1 MAPLRSW
8 RVARWLR
15 AGLAGVEY
23 GTGGKANPASLVRSI
38 SRLPPGPGY
47 KILDILSGIAQE
59 KRLERIYRDCTYR
72 KQKEV
77 VSLLQVSFQG
87 RATA

>member
-1 MAPLRSW
+1 MVVGGLRGAASFLARGEMAT
-8 RVARWLR
+8 

-47 KILDILSGIAQE
+47 KILDILIGIGQE
-59 KRLERIYRDCTYR
+59 KRL
-72 KQKEV
+72 
-77 VSLLQVSFQG
+77 G
-87 RATA
+87 RM

>member
-1 MAPLRSW
+1 VVIRVVVGGLRGAASFLARGEMAT
-8 RVARWLR
+8 

-47 KILDILSGIAQE
+47 RILDILIGIGQE
-59 KRLERIYRDCTYR
+59 KRL
-72 KQKEV
+72 
-77 VSLLQVSFQG
+77 G
-87 RATA
+87 RM